1 MGGAESTGHTLV
13 SPGTFEKSSIPILIG
28 ALLLTLA
35 LGAQLFPM
43 PVFDTDLS
51 AFTPET
57 PAEQAEKRMA
67 EDFPDESRPMFI
79 HVTADDGMNVLSLDN
94 LHLQQSALDEIMN
107 RSHSSNDYIDSVTA
121 APQVIQYAIDESEAN
136 NTTLSDY
143 TSWSSLLDSVLEE
156 GTECGD
162 ALGDDRALAA
172 GAFIQDSL
180 LHHDLDYSATCDYLS
195 TKVSDPSNAT
205 GNAAPYASS
214 TLWVVMIDPELD
226 DTARQ
231 VQQDFIRTQLNDF
244 SAESNLHF
252 RSTSLDLMSHDI
264 NKSTISEL
272 VILMSGAVAIVVLL
286 LALAFR
292 SVRGV
297 AFPLV
302 GLSAALVWTYGG
314 MALAGIQFSILE
326 VAVAPV
332 VLGLGIDY
340 SIHLQRRYNTFRA
353 EGDPASLAW
362 LKGFETLKVAL
373 TLAVITTM
381 AAFVANIASPLP
393 PLRHFGFGLAFGV
406 FCAFIS
412 STLLVGALHVVME
425 RESAAY
431 AKHAEWMRFG
441 NFSKYMVG
449 FQKAHQAKVIGLV
462 AMLTVGS
469 VIFAAAKLE
478 TEFDLTDF
486 LSEDMDVMEGR
497 DSLYES
503 YDSAGWKPIYILI
516 EPAEGSDSI
525 SDGRDFLVAN
535 RLLDNWLEST
545 KGVVSPHST
554 GGNIHPAYDGP
565 YPILFEAVEGNP
577 SFGAAFNLTIDGELE
592 TIDGYAEGDIAAA
605 LKSLSTNTSIADP
618 LTGES
623 WAERVNKVVA
633 FNSGDDSIHYIR
645 MEVLI
650 EVKTSS
656 ESSAVLSALRN
667 TVHSFADLPGLDD
680 TDVHITGDSVSLE
693 AVLDG
698 LTESQLQST
707 LISLAVCFTVLLALT
722 RRIGPAL
729 IIVLPVGIAATW
741 VVGAM
746 AVLNLNWNVMTVM
759 VTALTIGLGIDYSIH
774 VWRRFEAMK
783 VEKGN
788 VWEGMREMYAS
799 TGVALVLSA
808 GTTICGFTVL
818 LFSQMP
824 VVQDF
829 GIVTAITVFFSLL
842 LALIL
847 LPVFLILDSQSKNG
861 STSD

>member
-1 MGGAESTGHTLV
+1 
-13 SPGTFEKSSIPILIG
+13 
-28 ALLLTLA
+28 
-35 LGAQLFPM
+35 
-43 PVFDTDLS
+43 
-51 AFTPET
+51 
-57 PAEQAEKRMA
+57 
-67 EDFPDESRPMFI
+67 
-79 HVTADDGMNVLSLDN
+79 
-94 LHLQQSALDEIMN
+94 
-107 RSHSSNDYIDSVTA
+107 
-121 APQVIQYAIDESEAN
+121 
-136 NTTLSDY
+136 
-143 TSWSSLLDSVLEE
+143 
-156 GTECGD
+156 
-162 ALGDDRALAA
+162 
-172 GAFIQDSL
+172 
-180 LHHDLDYSATCDYLS
+180 
-195 TKVSDPSNAT
+195 
-205 GNAAPYASS
+205 
-214 TLWVVMIDPELD
+214 
-226 DTARQ
+226 
-231 VQQDFIRTQLNDF
+231 
-244 SAESNLHF
+244 
-252 RSTSLDLMSHDI
+252 
-264 NKSTISEL
+264 
-272 VILMSGAVAIVVLL
+272 MSGAVAIVVLL

-788 VWEGMREMYAS
+788 VWDGMREMYAS